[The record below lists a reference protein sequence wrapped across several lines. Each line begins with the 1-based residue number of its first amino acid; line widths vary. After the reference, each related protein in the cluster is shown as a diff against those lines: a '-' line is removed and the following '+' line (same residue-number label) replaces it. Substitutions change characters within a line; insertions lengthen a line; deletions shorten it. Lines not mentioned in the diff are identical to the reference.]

1 MLIPVVYFANNPTRN
16 ASRHDVW
23 WNVFCDDTTR
33 ANNRIIPDGD
43 AWINNHMTSDPDV
56 IANRYR
62 KRVHLAVFSQFM
74 VYRVSRNGKSNV
86 GCNQYV
92 ITDCYRVVI
101 DNG

>member
-43 AWINNHMTSDPDV
+43 ARINNHMTSDQTLLPIV
-56 IANRYR
+56 IGKEYISPF
-62 KRVHLAVFSQFM
+62 FSQFM